1 MFRFIVE
8 NAKNVRKKYEFHQ
21 TDANEVEKKHR
32 LRNIEINTRFDK
44 KVKKKQNIRIDFLS
58 IHDSFLLFTAMLSFL

>member
-8 NAKNVRKKYEFHQ
+8 NAKNVRKKYEFDQ

>member
-1 MFRFIVE
+1 MKDEQWACFDSLLKMQ
-8 NAKNVRKKYEFHQ
+8 KNVRKKYEFDQ

-44 KVKKKQNIRIDFLS
+44 KVKKKQNK
-58 IHDSFLLFTAMLSFL
+58 T

>member
-1 MFRFIVE
+1 MQ
-8 NAKNVRKKYEFHQ
+8 KNVRKKYEFDQ

-44 KVKKKQNIRIDFLS
+44 KVKKKQNK
-58 IHDSFLLFTAMLSFL
+58 T